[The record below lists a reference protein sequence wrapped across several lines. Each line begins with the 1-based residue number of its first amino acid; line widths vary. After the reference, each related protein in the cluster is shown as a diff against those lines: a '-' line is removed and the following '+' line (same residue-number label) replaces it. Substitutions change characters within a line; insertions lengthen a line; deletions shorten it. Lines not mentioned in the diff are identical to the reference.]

1 MGGAARLRFATLR
14 AGVKFFDHA
23 VKCTIERRYVIGM
36 RLFSELISVMIHR
49 DPTVGANHWVSFSHF
64 QHLNEAERSPG
75 RIAVTP
81 DSHYFVG
88 QIVNP
93 SRVAGFSMSE
103 YPRLLRHM
111 RPPQRT
117 QSQIR

>member
-1 MGGAARLRFATLR
+1 MGGAARLRFAALR
-14 AGVKFFDHA
+14 AGMEFFDHA
-23 VKCTIERRYVIGM
+23 VKSAIERRCVVGM

-49 DPTVGANHWVSFSHF
+49 DPAVGANHWVSFSHF

-75 RIAVTP
+75 RIAATP
-81 DSHYFVG
+81 DPHYFVG

-93 SRVAGFSMSE
+93 LRVAGFYVRISHVFCSTCA
-103 YPRLLRHM
+103 
-111 RPPQRT
+111 PPQRT